1 MKPPISKE
9 VRVRIL
15 PAICVVTFT
24 VLLVAAMIYF
34 KNIWGFIS
42 TVVSLAKPF
51 FIGFAIAFLLGP
63 IQRKMEKKI
72 LRPLLFKKGRFLKLM
87 RAISS
92 LLSLVF
98 LLAIIALFMF
108 FMVPQLIDSIRQL
121 VTLIS
126 NFIDSN
132 SLRIN
137 QMLMEFEFASFDGEE
152 LVVAWNNIAS
162 SLISNIEPIVGGVFN
177 LSKSIVNVIYQ
188 LLVGLITAFYIMMDK
203 EKICAQIKKIGYGIF
218 KRDRIEALIYWTR
231 RANHI
236 FSSFIVGKIIDSAI
250 MGVLC
255 YIGMLIF
262 KMEYPLL
269 ISCVIGVTNII
280 PFFGPFIGWIPCTLI
295 LLIINPMSAVW
306 FSLFI
311 LVLQQLDG
319 NVIGPHIL
327 GDYVGVS
334 ALSIMIAIVIGG
346 GLFGFTGMLVSVPVY
361 ALGYAI
367 FRTMLH
373 NKLKKNNL
381 PTDTAEYINAPE
393 GLPKAAKAE
402 EPEAEAQA

>member
-34 KNIWGFIS
+34 KNIWGFLK
-42 TVVSLAKPF
+42 TVFTLARPF

-63 IQRKMEKKI
+63 IQRKLEKKI

-92 LLSLVF
+92 LLSLIF
-98 LLAIIALFMF
+98 LLAIIAVFLFL
-108 FMVPQLIDSIRQL
+108 MVPQLIDSIKQL
-121 VTLIS
+121 ITLIS
-126 NFIDSN
+126 NFINTN
-132 SLRIN
+132 SMRIN
-137 QMLMEFEFASFDGEE
+137 QMLMEFEFASLDGEE
-152 LVVAWNNIAS
+152 IVVAWNNIAS
-162 SLISNIEPIVGGVFN
+162 SLMVNIDTIVGGVYMV
-177 LSKSIVNVIYQ
+177 SKSIVGMIYQ
-188 LLVGLITAFYIMMDK
+188 FLVGIITAFYIMMDK

-250 MGVLC
+250 IGAIC

-373 NKLKKNNL
+373 NKLKRNNL
-381 PTDTAEYINAPE
+381 PTDTEEYINAPD
-393 GLPKAAKAE
+393 GLPKAVPE
-402 EPEAEAQA
+402 ENPNAEAQA

>member
-9 VRVRIL
+9 VRTRIL
-15 PAICVVTFT
+15 PAICIVTFAI
-24 VLLVAAMIYF
+24 LLMAAIFYF
-34 KNIWGFIS
+34 QNIWGFIK
-42 TVVSLAKPF
+42 TVFSLATPF
-51 FIGFAIAFLLGP
+51 FIGFAIAFLLTP
-63 IQRKMEKKI
+63 IQKKLENKI

-92 LLSLVF
+92 LLSIIF
-98 LLAIIALFMF
+98 LLAIIAVFMF
-108 FMVPQLIDSIRQL
+108 LMVPQLIDSIKQL
-121 VTLIS
+121 IGLIS
-126 NFIDSN
+126 NFVSSN
-132 SLRIN
+132 SVRIN
-137 QMLMEFEFASFDGEE
+137 QMLLEFEFLNLDGEE
-152 LVVAWNNIAS
+152 IVVAWNNIAS
-162 SLISNIEPIVGGVFN
+162 SLMTNIEPIVGGVYTV
-177 LSKSIVNVIYQ
+177 SKSIVGAVYKF
-188 LLVGLITAFYIMMDK
+188 LVGVITAFYIMLDK

-231 RANHI
+231 RANQI

-250 MGVLC
+250 IGAIC
-255 YIGMLIF
+255 YVGMLIF

-373 NKLKKNNL
+373 TKLKKNNL
-381 PTDTAEYINAPE
+381 PTDTEEYINAPDS
-393 GLPKAAKAE
+393 LPKA
-402 EPEAEAQA
+402 EAQPE